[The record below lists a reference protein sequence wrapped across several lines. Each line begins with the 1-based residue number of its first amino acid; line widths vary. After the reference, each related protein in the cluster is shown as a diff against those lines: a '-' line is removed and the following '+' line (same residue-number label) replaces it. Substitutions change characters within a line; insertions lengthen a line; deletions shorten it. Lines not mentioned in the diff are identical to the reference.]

1 MSTLEEKLEQAVW
14 IAHSLFERG
23 KTSGS
28 TANMSFCDGDKIYVT
43 GSGTCFG
50 TLKKEEFAVIDLD
63 GNYIAGRKPSKE
75 YPLHLS
81 LYQAREEVGAVI
93 HTHSFYS
100 TIWSCLRHE
109 NEQDCIPQYTP
120 YLKMKLGTVGL
131 IPYEKPGSEELFQAF
146 RERISFSDGYL
157 LKNHGPVVGGKTLN
171 DAFFAL
177 EEMEESAKVAWTLK
191 DTEAEKICMLW
202 KSKTE

>member
-1 MSTLEEKLEQAVW
+1 MAALEEKLEQAVW

-23 KTSGS
+23 KTAGS
-28 TANMSFCDGDKIYVT
+28 TANMSFRDGDKIYVT

-50 TLKKEEFAVIDLD
+50 TLTKDQFAIIDLE
-63 GNYIAGRKPSKE
+63 GNHIGGIKPSKE

-81 LYQAREEVGAVI
+81 LYQEKEETGAVI

-100 TIWSCLRHE
+100 TIWSCLQHE

-131 IPYEKPGSEELFQAF
+131 IPYEKPGSQELFAAF
-146 RERISFSDGYL
+146 KERIKDSDGYL
-157 LKNHGPVVGGKTLN
+157 LKNHGPVVGGKSLN

-177 EEMEESAKVAWTLK
+177 EELEESAKVAWTLK
-191 DTEAEKICMLW
+191 DTDAQKI
-202 KSKTE
+202 